1 MQPTSSDSLP
11 FNQVLQGDCNAILDT
26 FPPASIDLI
35 FADPPYNLQL
45 NQELYRPNQTRVAGV
60 DDEWDQ
66 FDSFQAY
73 DEFSRRWLGLN
84 PAGPSGSSAPTTTFS
99 AWGPSCRTWAVGF

>member
-1 MQPTSSDSLP
+1 MRLPASDSLP
-11 FNQVLQGDCNAILDT
+11 FNQASSRAIAIHPGHL
-26 FPPASIDLI
+26 PPRSIDFLI
-35 FADPPYNLQL
+35 FLPTALQLQL

-73 DEFSRRWLGLN
+73 DEFPDAGWA
-84 PAGPSGSSAPTTTFS
+84 PACG
-99 AWGPSCRTWAVGF
+99 WA